1 MGLLKD
7 TYADLYGERFDTNPA
22 YTDYDCMAEGALHI
36 SLRARTCL
44 RLRRPL
50 PSCWT
55 MPRTMCPAWCSGFS
69 GWTSNERP
77 RAGPLGP

>member
-36 SLRARTCL
+36 SLRARTL
-44 RLRRPL
+44 
-50 PSCWT
+50 S
-55 MPRTMCPAWCSGFS
+55 
-69 GWTSNERP
+69 
-77 RAGPLGP
+77 

>member
-36 SLRARTCL
+36 SLRARTLSEAEDAFAELLDNAEDDVPGLVL
-44 RLRRPL
+44 RLK
-50 PSCWT
+50 WVD
-55 MPRTMCPAWCSGFS
+55 
-69 GWTSNERP
+69 EQ
-77 RAGPLGP
+77 

>member
-36 SLRARTCL
+36 SLRARTLSEAENAFAELLDNAEDDVPGLVL
-44 RLRRPL
+44 RLQ
-50 PSCWT
+50 WVD
-55 MPRTMCPAWCSGFS
+55 
-69 GWTSNERP
+69 EQ
-77 RAGPLGP
+77 

>member
-36 SLRARTCL
+36 SLRARTLSEAEDAFAELLDNAEDDVPGLTL
-44 RLRRPL
+44 RLQ
-50 PSCWT
+50 WVD
-55 MPRTMCPAWCSGFS
+55 
-69 GWTSNERP
+69 EQ
-77 RAGPLGP
+77 

>member
-36 SLRARTCL
+36 SLRARTLSEAEDTFAELLDNAESEVPGLVL
-44 RLRRPL
+44 RLR
-50 PSCWT
+50 WVD
-55 MPRTMCPAWCSGFS
+55 
-69 GWTSNERP
+69 EQ
-77 RAGPLGP
+77 

>member
-36 SLRARTCL
+36 SLRARTLSEAEDAFAELLDNAEDDVPSLVL
-44 RLRRPL
+44 RLQ
-50 PSCWT
+50 WVD
-55 MPRTMCPAWCSGFS
+55 
-69 GWTSNERP
+69 EQ
-77 RAGPLGP
+77 

>member
-36 SLRARTCL
+36 SLRARTLSEAEDAFAELLDNAEDDVPGLTL
-44 RLRRPL
+44 RLQ
-50 PSCWT
+50 WVD
-55 MPRTMCPAWCSGFS
+55 
-69 GWTSNERP
+69 EH
-77 RAGPLGP
+77 

>member
-36 SLRARTCL
+36 SLRAHTLSEAEDAFAELLDNAEDDVPGLVL
-44 RLRRPL
+44 RLQ
-50 PSCWT
+50 WVD
-55 MPRTMCPAWCSGFS
+55 
-69 GWTSNERP
+69 EQ
-77 RAGPLGP
+77 